1 MSASPTNLAYQT
13 PAIAAFYGQHRVRWE
28 QFYESERVVLSDL
41 GLSSASSVLDLGCGC
56 GGLGL
61 ALRERF
67 GVTDYT
73 GVEINPQAADTAR
86 RMNPSAHFLCADILR
101 VQPHE
106 LPAAEFDLV
115 ISLSCIDWNV
125 QFAEMLRAAYRWVKP
140 GGHLLASFRL
150 TPGDSLLDM
159 SKSYQYINFEGK
171 REGEIA
177 PYVVLN
183 VGELL
188 RDLLVLRPVRMRG
201 FGYWGAPSP
210 TAVTPVGRV
219 GFTVIAVQK
228 DAPPGRSSTRV
239 ELDLPSELLAAACRA

>member
-1 MSASPTNLAYQT
+1 
-13 PAIAAFYGQHRVRWE
+13 
-28 QFYESERVVLSDL
+28 
-41 GLSSASSVLDLGCGC
+41 
-56 GGLGL
+56 
-61 ALRERF
+61 
-67 GVTDYT
+67 
-73 GVEINPQAADTAR
+73 
-86 RMNPSAHFLCADILR
+86 MNASAHFLCADILHVR
-101 VQPHE
+101 PHE

-125 QFAEMLRAAYRWVKP
+125 QFAQMLQAAYRWVKP

-150 TPGDSLLDM
+150 TSGESLLDM

-188 RDLLVLRPVRMRG
+188 RDLLVLRPVSMRG

-210 TAVTPVGRV
+210 TAVTPVERV

-228 DAPPGRSSTRV
+228 DAPPGRANTRV
-239 ELDLPSELLAAACRA
+239 DLDLPTELLAAACRA